1 MELKR
6 WKIAQSDLSLAEQ
19 IAKTL
24 KVDPLVCDVL
34 LGRGYENE
42 EQIQR
47 FLEGSPTFFDPFL

>member
-1 MELKR
+1 MEGNVLELKR

-42 EQIQR
+42 EEVQLFLIR
-47 FLEGSPTFFDPFL
+47 F